1 MAVPGDAG
9 CGTGGLSV
17 PMCGHCCPAA
27 AALAALH
34 TAGLQ
39 IGSLQ
44 VQNFVLN
51 LLYVK

>member
-17 PMCGHCCPAA
+17 PMCGHCCPVA

-34 TAGLQ
+34 T
-39 IGSLQ
+39 
-44 VQNFVLN
+44 VLDYK
-51 LLYVK
+51 LEVSKYRILS